1 MSDPF
6 EQQEWVKFGV
16 AATLS
21 KQYGADQR
29 MFLGLLAQMLEGAL
43 PDEAEIIRKG
53 GLFAKKTVQ
62 RVTVSFGDFKY
73 TLEDPGRGPL
83 IATRIRVV
91 RGIALKTEPIPVE
104 EWIAELGAA
113 LDERARSSA
122 AAREALARMIG

>member
-21 KQYGADQR
+21 KQYAADQR
-29 MFLGLLAQMLEGAL
+29 MFLGLLAQMLESAL
-43 PDEAEIIRKG
+43 PGEVEIGRKG

-62 RVTVSFGDFKY
+62 RVTVSLGDYKY
-73 TLEDPGRGPL
+73 SLEDPGRGPL
-83 IATRIRVV
+83 LATRMRIV
-91 RGIALKTEPIPVE
+91 RGIALKTETIPVE
-104 EWIAELGAA
+104 QWLAELGAA
-113 LDERARSSA
+113 LDERAGSSA

>member
-21 KQYGADQR
+21 KQYAADQR
-29 MFLGLLAQMLEGAL
+29 MFLGLLAQMLESAL
-43 PDEAEIIRKG
+43 PDEIEIGRKG

-62 RVTVSFGDFKY
+62 RVIVTLGENRY

-83 IATRIRVV
+83 MATRTRIV
-91 RGIALKTEPIPVE
+91 RGIALKTETVPVE
-104 EWIAELGAA
+104 EWLADLGAA
-113 LDERARSSA
+113 LDERAGSSA